1 MSFAVG
7 AFSGGARG
15 AGGGG
20 GGSSDSKRQRQRD
33 NRNRQDPNAPQ
44 NDAKDGRGGTIPE
57 IDIET
62 PNTTNTPMA
71 TASLMFHAI
80 TSGIGVFGKDGPDKK

>member
-20 GGSSDSKRQRQRD
+20 GGGDSKRQRGPQRSK
-33 NRNRQDPNAPQ
+33 QDTHNEG
-44 NDAKDGRGGTIPE
+44 KDGRGVEGG
-57 IDIET
+57 DVDT

-71 TASLMFHAI
+71 TASLMFHAL
-80 TSGIGVFGKDGPDKK
+80 TSGIGAMGRDAPDKK

>member
-44 NDAKDGRGGTIPE
+44 NDQKDGRGGIE
-57 IDIET
+57 GDIET

-71 TASLMFHAI
+71 TASLMFHAL
-80 TSGIGVFGKDGPDKK
+80 TSGIGVLGRDGPDKK